1 MTHHLTPHVEGPRS
15 ELRDQLAQLS
25 DEQRSRL
32 MQRLRSRTSP
42 EWFIRSGPTAPAVRL
57 FCFSYAGG
65 GTSVFRGWRDHLPED
80 VEVCATQLPG
90 RETRAGEVA
99 YRRMEPLITDLET
112 AITPLLDRPYIL
124 FGHSMGALVCFELTR
139 QLRRHNERLPEHLL
153 LSAFRAPHLPN
164 PNIRIHHLPDEV
176 LKTVLAKE
184 GTPREILGNEDLMR
198 LMLPVLRA
206 DLEVCDTYTYLP
218 EPPLPIPL
226 TTLGGRHDVRVGPE
240 DLHAWNI
247 HARSGH
253 EHHMLP
259 GSHMFIHE
267 SRDLV
272 LTQVASTITSIPQAE
287 EMTV

>member
-65 GTSVFRGWRDHLPED
+65 GTSVFRGWRDHLPEG

-112 AITPLLDRPYIL
+112 AITPLLESALHPVRPQHGRPRL
-124 FGHSMGALVCFELTR
+124 
-139 QLRRHNERLPEHLL
+139 LRTDP
-153 LSAFRAPHLPN
+153 P
-164 PNIRIHHLPDEV
+164 
-176 LKTVLAKE
+176 
-184 GTPREILGNEDLMR
+184 TPAAQR
-198 LMLPVLRA
+198 
-206 DLEVCDTYTYLP
+206 
-218 EPPLPIPL
+218 
-226 TTLGGRHDVRVGPE
+226 TTP
-240 DLHAWNI
+240 
-247 HARSGH
+247 
-253 EHHMLP
+253 
-259 GSHMFIHE
+259 
-267 SRDLV
+267 
-272 LTQVASTITSIPQAE
+272 
-287 EMTV
+287 